1 MSANKVGGGFN
12 PPPLPVLDPEAEKLV
27 EAAIEEL
34 KKRNA
39 KHDYCPRCETF
50 DWNVDPVAISVI
62 PLRGIPA
69 ALPTAYFPGYVMAI
83 QIVCKNCGYTMFH
96 NLNILGLAQT
106 PRR

>member
-12 PPPLPVLDPEAEKLV
+12 PPPLAVLDPDAEKLV

-34 KKRNA
+34 KRRNA
-39 KHDYCPRCETF
+39 THDYCPRCETF

-69 ALPTAYFPGYVMAI
+69 ALPTAHFPGYVMAI